1 MPQAK
6 WDPPRAGP
14 RYRHSYLS
22 HGGPVPG
29 PSHFGSGRYDFQWN
43 PREGRHGPERLGLGQ
58 PEPGELGLG
67 QLGPAALGS
76 GREPLLE
83 EQVAA
88 RWVAHVL
95 PAGPVL
101 QPAPI
106 SKRAIAYLIDN
117 LVLTA
122 ASAVPLFAWLIYL
135 ANAIPRRV
143 APGDEPV
150 ALPGGLWLGA
160 LGLVVFVAATYA
172 YRPIAEYYWGKTLGK
187 TVVGIRV
194 VMENGSK
201 PSKKAV
207 FLRFLL
213 FLFVDGLVYGVV
225 GLVLM
230 MTDGAGLNRRL
241 GDRLAHTV
249 VVEDVPVAP
258 HAGWESAWSAWSSS
272 GWSST

>member
-6 WDPPRAGP
+6 WDPPGAGP
-14 RYRHSYLS
+14 RHRHSSDVS
-22 HGGPVPG
+22 HGAPVPG
-29 PSHFGSGRYDFQWN
+29 PSNWGSGTYDFQWN
-43 PREGRHGPERLGLGQ
+43 PGP
-58 PEPGELGLG
+58 G
-67 QLGPAALGS
+67 QLGPAALGPGRLGA
-76 GREPLLE
+76 GREPLVE

-88 RWVAHVL
+88 RWVAPVL

-122 ASAVPLFAWLIYL
+122 ASAVPLLAWLIYL

-143 APGDEPV
+143 APGEEPV
-150 ALPGGLWLGA
+150 ALPAGVWLGA
-160 LGLVVFVAATYA
+160 LGLVVFVVATYA

-194 VMENGSK
+194 VMENGGK

-213 FLFVDGLVYGVV
+213 LLFVDGLVYGVV

-230 MTDGAGLNRRL
+230 LTDEAGLNRRL
-241 GDRLAHTV
+241 GDRVAHTV
-249 VVEDVPVAP
+249 VVEDVPVVP
-258 HAGWESAWSAWSSS
+258 HAGLWQSAWSARSP
-272 GWSST
+272 T